1 MFEFI
6 NPAFVDSLNERI
18 VLEATASTIS
28 LADAVLSLK
37 KWVPDYAGNCIRIR
51 RSSDNA
57 ELDIG
62 FAGDGFVDASA
73 ITTHCGVSDGFI
85 VTWYDQSGNGYNA
98 TQSTAGSQAQIATA
112 GEWDGDAYAGSSIIN
127 GSDSKPAAT
136 FAADY
141 YVLVPTN
148 GYVSKNGTAVVHGQ
162 PNASTSRYAYG
173 EKISGGV
180 VFGACGVHYPS
191 SPKIFLCHWN
201 SASWACP
208 HGVAAVANGTMR
220 SIINIVDAGG
230 NAAGITSAT
239 VYGYEN
245 NSEKFSQGSI
255 NSTLNSNTL
264 IGSAFGSSIGGL
276 NAWDGELRTL
286 ILFREVLTSD
296 QRAEFNTMV

>member
-18 VLEATASTIS
+18 VSAATASAIS
-28 LADAVLSLK
+28 LADTILSLK
-37 KWVPDYAGNCIRIR
+37 LWNPDYVGNCIRIR
-51 RSSDNA
+51 RSSDSA

-62 FAGDGFVDASA
+62 FSSGFVDETAM
-73 ITTHCGVSDGFI
+73 TDHCGTGDGFI
-85 VTWYDQSGNGYNA
+85 VTWYDQSGNSYNA
-98 TQSTAGSQAQIATA
+98 TQGAAGSQAQIVN
-112 GEWDGDAYAGSSIIN
+112 GDPYGSTVID
-127 GSDSKPAAT
+127 GSDGKPAAT
-136 FAADY
+136 FTGDY

-208 HGVAAVANGTMR
+208 NGVAAVANGTMR

>member
-18 VLEATASTIS
+18 VLAATASTIS

-57 ELDIG
+57 ELNIG

-98 TQSTAGSQAQIATA
+98 TQGSAGSQAQIATA
-112 GEWDGDAYAGSSIIN
+112 GEWDGDAYGGSSIIN

-136 FAADY
+136 FDADY
-141 YVLVPTN
+141 YPMEPTN
-148 GYVSKNGTAVVHGQ
+148 GYMSKNGTVICHGQ
-162 PNASTSRYAYG
+162 TDTTLNVYFYTEFTSA
-173 EKISGGV
+173 GV
-180 VFGACGVHYPS
+180 IFGAGVNLS
-191 SPKIFLCHWN
+191 SQPKIFMAHW
-201 SASWACP
+201 SGGSWQTP
-208 HGVAAVANGTMR
+208 SGTAAIAADVMR
-220 SIINIVDAGG
+220 SIAQIVDAGG
-230 NAAGITSAT
+230 SDSGSASAT

-245 NSEKFSQGSI
+245 NVQKFTQGSI
-255 NSTLNSNTL
+255 NSTLASNSQNKSFFGASTS
-264 IGSAFGSSIGGL
+264 GGSSFS
-276 NAWDGELRTL
+276 GEIRTL
-286 ILFREVLTSD
+286 ILFREVLTPA